1 MPPRTNRNRIA
12 KRLANASNSL
22 GPSVST
28 HTFNVDE
35 LITPEEAPIE
45 SYVDRLSGD
54 GRRIVREPI
63 RVEPPSP
70 VKRARLGEPTPAATD
85 ASPPQT
91 SDNDADRYTMT
102 PDDYGDDDDSPPVL
116 PLPRMPNPKRL
127 EPSVR
132 FFYSFDWPIN

>member
-1 MPPRTNRNRIA
+1 MPPHTNHNRIA
-12 KRLANASNSL
+12 KRLANASNSS
-22 GPSVST
+22 GPSVSA

-45 SYVDRLSGD
+45 SYVDRLSGNS
-54 GRRIVREPI
+54 RRIVREPI

-102 PDDYGDDDDSPPVL
+102 PDDYGDDDDSPPGVIVL
-116 PLPRMPNPKRL
+116 TLMQCGQ
-127 EPSVR
+127 
-132 FFYSFDWPIN
+132 